1 MTYPLVRV
9 AHRGASIECP
19 ENTLLAFRRAMDHGV
34 DALELDVHLTQDD
47 VLVVMH
53 DTTVDR
59 TTNGTGRVR
68 DHVLAEIRQLD
79 AGQGEKIPTLD
90 EVFQLVKPA
99 STWLCVEIKGE
110 DQASELAITEA
121 VVQALD
127 QAAFVERT
135 IVTSFS
141 PTALLKARA
150 LKPTLATMLDP
161 SPQDGSLTPR
171 QICEQTLSAGANSLS
186 FDHHYVT
193 PAVAEAARLSGLAL
207 WPWAPDTAEESRAM
221 LRLGVPGLMTNK
233 PDVLNNV
240 LHEFVS

>member
-9 AHRGASIECP
+9 AHRGASVECP
-19 ENTLLAFRRAMDHGV
+19 ENTLLAFRRAMEHGV
-34 DALELDVHLTQDD
+34 DALELDVHLTRDD

-68 DHVLAEIRQLD
+68 DQLLAEIRQLD
-79 AGQGEKIPTLD
+79 AGQGEKVPTLA
-90 EVFQLVKPA
+90 EVIELVTPA

-121 VVQALD
+121 VVHALD
-127 QAAFVERT
+127 QTSFLERT

-141 PTALLKARA
+141 PAALLRARA
-150 LKPTLATMLDP
+150 LQPTLSTMLDP

-171 QICEQTLSAGANSLS
+171 QICEQTLQAGANCLS
-186 FDHHYVT
+186 FDHIHVT
-193 PAVAEAARLSGLAL
+193 SAVAEAARLSGLAL
-207 WPWAPDTAEESRAM
+207 WPWAPDTAEDYQVM

-233 PDVLNNV
+233 PDALNKT
-240 LHEFVS
+240 LDKFTS